1 MINFHALYLIYSHPQ
16 VFIYFLYGGKILALD
31 STKLINGEI
40 IRLINIRSYL
50 KVVVKTVL
58 FLILSLSFASLLVIG
73 SSGLTF
79 AQTIETVNVVENKL
93 VTLIGEGYDED
104 ADDLA
109 FFWEQLDGEPTK
121 LSSYNVPTPQ
131 FMAPEVANGSIKV
144 LTFKLTVTD
153 PLGANSSDI
162 VEIVVNPVNHI
173 PLVSAGRDKLIFPT
187 LNAITLVGSA
197 LDADDDPL
205 TFSWKQT
212 SGPEIELVNT
222 KLRYLTIISSSIDF
236 SNFTPMTFKLT
247 VNDGFGGVGSDSAT
261 LYPFYAILKNR
272 LISIDA
278 GPLQTVRE
286 GETVTMDVTGETSN
300 RQPIRYSWAQLIGP
314 PVSLSNYVGDKVRFI
329 APDLEGENSEL
340 LSFQVTGYSKG
351 NGWASDLAMVRVLP
365 FNGPPI
371 ADAGPDQTV
380 NQNVFVN
387 LEGSGTDPEDTKL
400 KFKWSQKSGSPVTLY
415 QKSFEDVYF
424 VSPFIGGNS
433 TDLVFELRVTD
444 SDRNYDT
451 DDVTITISKQNYPP
465 KANAGPDRRIISDS
479 QVTVTGFGVD
489 PDGDDITYSWNQI
502 SGDKVSFDGSE
513 ARISFTA
520 PTVTSG
526 ETKRVILQL
535 KVTDTLDQ
543 SDTDRLT
550 LIVVPENNKPIV
562 DAGPDQVV
570 DENTIG
576 SVFCSAFDVENDPLT
591 YTWTAASSDF
601 LIHNPSNPG
610 TTFTAP
616 SVISP
621 KQVELT
627 CSVSDGTDTASDSL
641 TVMVQNTLSLDI
653 VANAGPDQIVNEKIK
668 INLDGSQSFDPE
680 NQSLSYMWTQ
690 TSGETVIIRS
700 ESSVETSFTS
710 PTVANNEVKVLVFE
724 LMVYDENGRE
734 AFDTVVITVD
744 PVNAPPTA
752 EASAIQE

>member
-1 MINFHALYLIYSHPQ
+1 MFT
-16 VFIYFLYGGKILALD
+16 GG
-31 STKLINGEI
+31 I
-40 IRLINIRSYL
+40 IRLINIRLYL
-50 KVVVKTVL
+50 RVVVKTVL
-58 FLILSLSFASLLVIG
+58 FLILSLSLAGLLAIG
-73 SSGLTF
+73 SSGLAY
-79 AQTIETVNVVENKL
+79 AQTVETVDVVENKL

-104 ADDLA
+104 DEDLA
-109 FFWEQLDGEPTK
+109 FFWQQLDGEPVK
-121 LSSYNVPTPQ
+121 LSSYSIPTPQ

-144 LTFKLTVTD
+144 LTFQLTVSD
-153 PLGANSSDI
+153 PTGARSSDV
-162 VEIVVNPVNHI
+162 VEIVVNPVNHV

-197 LDADDDPL
+197 VDADDDSL
-205 TFSWKQT
+205 TFAWEQT
-212 SGPEIELVNT
+212 SGPEIDLVNT
-222 KLRYLTIISSSIDF
+222 DLRYLTIISPSIDF

-247 VNDGFGGVGSDSAT
+247 ADDGFGGVGSDSAT
-261 LYPFYAILKNR
+261 VYPYHALLTNR

-286 GETVTMDVTGETSN
+286 GETVTMDVTGETLN
-300 RQPIRYSWAQLIGP
+300 GKPISYSWVQLIGS
-314 PVSLSNYVGDKVRFI
+314 PVSLSTFVGDQVRFI
-329 APDLEGENSEL
+329 APDLEGVNSEL
-340 LSFQVTGYSKG
+340 LSFQVTGYSAG
-351 NGWASDLAMVRVLP
+351 NGWASDIAMVRVLP

-380 NQNVFVN
+380 GQNVFVN

-400 KFKWSQKSGSPVTLY
+400 KFKWSQKSGSQVTLY
-415 QKSFEDVYF
+415 QRSFEDVYF
-424 VSPFIGGNS
+424 VSPFIDGES
-433 TDLVFELRVTD
+433 VDLVFELRVFD
-444 SDRNYDT
+444 SDLNYDT
-451 DDVTITISKQNYPP
+451 DDVTITVSKQNHPP
-465 KANAGPDRRIISDS
+465 KANAGPDRKIISDS

-489 PDGDDITYSWNQI
+489 PDGDEITYSWKQI

-535 KVTDTLDQ
+535 TVTDTLEQ

-591 YTWTAASSDF
+591 YTWTANSSDF
-601 LIHNPSNPG
+601 LIHNPSNPS

-616 SVISP
+616 SVLSS

-627 CSVSDGTDTASDSL
+627 CSVSDGTVTASDSL
-641 TVMVQNTLSLDI
+641 IVMVQNTLSLDI
-653 VANAGPDQIVNEKIK
+653 VANAGPDQIVNEKVK
-668 INLDGSQSFDPE
+668 ITLDGSQSFDPE
-680 NQSLSYMWTQ
+680 NQPLSYIWTQ
-690 TSGETVIIRS
+690 TSGEAVMINS
-700 ESSVETSFTS
+700 ENSVMTSFTS
-710 PTVANNEVKVLVFE
+710 PTVANNEIKILVFE
-724 LMVYDENGRE
+724 LMVYDDNGRE
-734 AFDTVVITVD
+734 AFDTLVITVD
-744 PVNAPPTA
+744 PVNAPPIA